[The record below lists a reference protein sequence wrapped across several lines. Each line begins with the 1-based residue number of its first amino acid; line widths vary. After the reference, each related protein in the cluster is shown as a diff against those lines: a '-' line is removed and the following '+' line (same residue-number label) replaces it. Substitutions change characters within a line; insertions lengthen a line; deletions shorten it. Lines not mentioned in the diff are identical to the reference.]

1 MSEAVSLLRAL
12 GRGPIG
18 MLRRDS
24 AVGSRDIA
32 LDLFAFA
39 GTVACATIFRWEA
52 RDVIWGLWISSLTVG
67 YATIVSN
74 VVRGVRGVLG
84 DYKIVAV
91 VGGLGALAFFTF
103 HFGMFHFVHAVFLN
117 GFFPLVES
125 SDGFPHFLSMVA
137 KSAAAFWPLI
147 VASFL
152 SRLSDIFPGSPAP
165 SGKDSFAAPY
175 ANVIRMHLLIFVFA
189 GLHMADLSRLAI
201 LPVLAAYFFPWK
213 AVFGR
218 SRQGRG

>member
-1 MSEAVSLLRAL
+1 MSDAVTLFRAL
-12 GRGPIG
+12 RGGPLG
-18 MLRRDS
+18 LLQGDRSVGRRDL
-24 AVGSRDIA
+24 A
-32 LDLFAFA
+32 LDVFAFA

-52 RDVIWGLWISSLTVG
+52 QDVIWGLWVSSLTVG

-74 VVRGVRGVLG
+74 VVRGVRDVLRG
-84 DYKIVAV
+84 YKVLAV
-91 VGGLGALAFFTF
+91 VGGLGALAFFTV
-103 HFGMFHFVHAVFLN
+103 HFGMFHFVHAVFLS

-125 SDGFPHFLSMVA
+125 GEGSFDSLSTVA
-137 KSAAAFWPLI
+137 QSAASFWPLI

-152 SRLSDIFPGSPAP
+152 SRLSDILPGSPAP
-165 SGKDSFAAPY
+165 SGKDFFAAPY

-213 AVFGR
+213 AVFR
-218 SRQGRG
+218 RARQGRG

>member
-12 GRGPIG
+12 GRGPVG

-24 AVGSRDIA
+24 AVGRRDLA

-39 GTVACATIFRWEA
+39 GTVACATIFRWQA
-52 RDVIWGLWISSLTVG
+52 RDIIWGLWISSLTVG

-74 VVRGVRGVLG
+74 VVRGVRTVLG
-84 DYKIVAV
+84 SYRVLAV
-91 VGGLGALAFFTF
+91 IGGLGTLAFFTF
-103 HFGMFHFVHAVFLN
+103 HFGMFHFVHAVFLS
-117 GFFPLVES
+117 GFFPLE
-125 SDGFPHFLSMVA
+125 GAGEGPFNFLGTVA
-137 KSAAAFWPLI
+137 KSAVSFWPLI

-165 SGKDSFAAPY
+165 SDKDSFAAPY

-213 AVFGR
+213 AALGR
-218 SRQGRG
+218 LRS

>member
-1 MSEAVSLLRAL
+1 M
-12 GRGPIG
+12 
-18 MLRRDS
+18 
-24 AVGSRDIA
+24 
-32 LDLFAFA
+32 
-39 GTVACATIFRWEA
+39 ACATIFKWQA

-74 VVRGVRGVLG
+74 VVRGVRDVLG
-84 DYKIVAV
+84 SYKVLAV
-91 VGGLGALAFFTF
+91 VGGLGTLAFFTV
-103 HFGMFHFVHAVFLN
+103 HFGMFHFVHAVFLS
-117 GFFPLVES
+117 GFFPLE
-125 SDGFPHFLSMVA
+125 GAGEGPFNFLGIIVRST
-137 KSAAAFWPLI
+137 AAFWPLI

-152 SRLSDIFPGSPAP
+152 SRLSDVFPGSPAP

-213 AVFGR
+213 AVFRR
-218 SRQGRG
+218 SRRA

>member
-1 MSEAVSLLRAL
+1 MKRLRA
-12 GRGPIG
+12 GNQAVG
-18 MLRRDS
+18 RRDL
-24 AVGSRDIA
+24 A

-52 RDVIWGLWISSLTVG
+52 RDVIWGFWISSLTVG

-74 VVRGVRGVLG
+74 VLRGVRDVLG
-84 DYKIVAV
+84 NYKALAL
-91 VGGLGALAFFTF
+91 VGGIGTLAFFTI

-117 GFFPLVES
+117 GFFPFVES
-125 SDGFPHFLSMVA
+125 SDGFPHFLGMVA
-137 KSAAAFWPLI
+137 KSTAAFWPLI

-175 ANVIRMHLLIFVFA
+175 GNVVRMHLLIFVFA
-189 GLHMADLSRLAI
+189 GLHIAGLSRLAI

-213 AVFGR
+213 AVLAR
-218 SRQGRG
+218 TR

>member
-1 MSEAVSLLRAL
+1 MSEAVSLLRVL
-12 GRGPIG
+12 DRGPIG
-18 MLRRDS
+18 MLRRNS
-24 AVGSRDIA
+24 AVGSRDLA

-39 GTVACATIFRWEA
+39 GTVACAIIFRWEA

-84 DYKIVAV
+84 NYKVVALI
-91 VGGLGALAFFTF
+91 GGIGALAFFTF
-103 HFGMFHFVHAVFLN
+103 HFGMFHFVHAVFLS
-117 GFFPLVES
+117 GFFPLGGSV
-125 SDGFPHFLSMVA
+125 DGPFDFLHIVA
-137 KSAAAFWPLI
+137 TSTASFWPLI

-218 SRQGRG
+218 TRGD

>member
-18 MLRRDS
+18 ILRRNS
-24 AVGSRDIA
+24 AVGSRDLA

-39 GTVACATIFRWEA
+39 GTVACAIVFRWEA
-52 RDVIWGLWISSLTVG
+52 RDIIWGLWISSLTVG

-125 SDGFPHFLSMVA
+125 SDGFPHFLGMVA
-137 KSAAAFWPLI
+137 KS
-147 VASFL
+147 
-152 SRLSDIFPGSPAP
+152 
-165 SGKDSFAAPY
+165 AAPY

-189 GLHMADLSRLAI
+189 GLHMADLSRFAI

-213 AVFGR
+213 AALGR
-218 SRQGRG
+218 VRGE

>member
-1 MSEAVSLLRAL
+1 MSEAVSLFRAL
-12 GRGPIG
+12 GRGPLG
-18 MLRRDS
+18 VLRGNS
-24 AVGSRDIA
+24 AVGSRDLA

-74 VVRGVRGVLG
+74 IVRGVRGVLG
-84 DYKIVAV
+84 GYKVLAV
-91 VGGLGALAFFTF
+91 FGGLGALAFFTF
-103 HFGMFHFVHAVFLN
+103 HFGMFHLVHAVFLS
-117 GFFPLVES
+117 GFFPLAES
-125 SDGFPHFLSMVA
+125 GDGPFNFPSTIA
-137 KSAAAFWPLI
+137 TSASAFWPLI
-147 VASFL
+147 VASFV

-213 AVFGR
+213 AVLGR
-218 SRQGRG
+218 MRGE

>member
-1 MSEAVSLLRAL
+1 MADATSLLHALRA
-12 GRGPIG
+12 GPIAV
-18 MLRRDS
+18 LRRGS
-24 AVGSRDIA
+24 AVGRRDLA
-32 LDLFAFA
+32 LDLLAFA
-39 GTVACATIFRWEA
+39 GTVACATVFRWQA

-74 VVRGVRGVLG
+74 VVRGVRDVLG
-84 DYKIVAV
+84 NYRVVALI
-91 VGGLGALAFFTF
+91 GGIGALAFFTF
-103 HFGMFHFVHAVFLN
+103 HFGMFHFVHAVFLS
-117 GFFPLVES
+117 GFFPLGGSV
-125 SDGFPHFLSMVA
+125 DGPFDFLHIVA
-137 KSAAAFWPLI
+137 TSTASFWPLI

-152 SRLSDIFPGSPAP
+152 SRLSDIFPRSPAP

-218 SRQGRG
+218 TRGD